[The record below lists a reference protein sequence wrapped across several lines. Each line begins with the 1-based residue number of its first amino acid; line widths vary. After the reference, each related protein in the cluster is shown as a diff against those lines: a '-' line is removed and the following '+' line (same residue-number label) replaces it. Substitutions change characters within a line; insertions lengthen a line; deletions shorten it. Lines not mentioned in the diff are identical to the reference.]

1 MVVPP
6 KWLEVYQTGV
16 SPMNSEMEKQARW
29 YAIKHVLILV
39 GIIGSLIGITYIN
52 IIYSFIVIGIFLV
65 VAIYTDAYHTKR
77 MELERNDRLKN

>member
-1 MVVPP
+1 
-6 KWLEVYQTGV
+6 
-16 SPMNSEMEKQARW
+16 MNSEMEKQARW